1 MTEGTEFYYNL
12 STGAV
17 EEGRQSP
24 VTDLMGPYPT
34 REAAQRAL
42 STAKARNEEG
52 DQDDQSWEGGTD
64 S

>member
-34 REAAQRAL
+34 RAAAQRAL
-42 STAKARNEEG
+42 STAKARNEEWE
-52 DQDDQSWEGGTD
+52 QDDQAWEGGTD